1 VNGSLLVTGG
11 SGYLGRE
18 LMRRSPGAVGAS
30 RSSGLRLDVRD
41 AAAVAAALAELRPA
55 VVIHTAYDMDDRD
68 TTYDGALNV
77 ARAAAGVSARLIH
90 LSTDVVFDG
99 EKGAPYVEEDE
110 PTPVTAYGRDKADAE
125 TAVREAHPGALVVR
139 TSLMYGGTE
148 RGRHERMAANPDS
161 VFFTDEI
168 RSPVH
173 VGDLAGALLELAG
186 GDRAGLLHVAGAD
199 ALSRYDFARLLAPHP
214 ERVRSATIEGSGLA
228 RPRECVLSSAL
239 AASLLRTRLRGA
251 REVLEHRRARP

>member
-1 VNGSLLVTGG
+1 VSGPLLVTGG

-18 LMRRSPGAVGAS
+18 LLRRSPGAVGAS
-30 RSSGLRLDVRD
+30 RGSGLRLDVRD
-41 AAAVAAALAELRPA
+41 PAAVKAAFAELRPA
-55 VVIHTAYDMDDRD
+55 VVIHTAYDMQDRA
-68 TTYDGALNV
+68 TTYGGAVNV
-77 ARAAAGVSARLIH
+77 AEAAAAIGARLIH

-125 TAVREAHPGALVVR
+125 PAVRQAHPGTLIVR
-139 TSLMYGGTE
+139 TSLMYGAPE
-148 RGRHERMAANPDS
+148 PGRHERVAADPDA
-161 VFFTDEI
+161 VFFTDEV

-173 VGDLAGALLELAG
+173 VGDLAAALLELAG
-186 GDRAGLLHVAGAD
+186 GGRSGILHVAGAD
-199 ALSRYDFARLLAPHP
+199 PLSRYDFARLLAPHP

-239 AASLLRTRLRGA
+239 AATLLRTRLRGA
-251 REVLEHRRARP
+251 RELLEARHP